1 MSALRG
7 RPNRNP
13 LPFCPSGKAAIGEVN
28 DSGSNGLSKV
38 NKIVIQFATTE
49 TLNKQRLNALFWAYY
64 CILHTSLCSLSFKQL
79 AFVV

>member
-49 TLNKQRLNALFWAYY
+49 TLNKQRLDALFWTYY